1 MGDNHILVW
10 KLNMELEEGTKEKVV
25 QEVLRSGAA
34 LNSNIKESQKKLR
47 DELKELKISGEEKEN
62 VNVADSKEI
71 LAQLNKVN
79 KNVETLTRTVLLMEK
94 RISLVEEQV
103 KLLSKNDN

>member
-1 MGDNHILVW
+1 MVILQNFAV
-10 KLNMELEEGTKEKVV
+10 
-25 QEVLRSGAA
+25 
-34 LNSNIKESQKKLR
+34 LNSDIKEPKKLR

-94 RISLVEEQV
+94 RISLVEGQV
-103 KLLSKNDN
+103 QLLSKK

>member
-1 MGDNHILVW
+1 M
-10 KLNMELEEGTKEKVV
+10 
-25 QEVLRSGAA
+25 
-34 LNSNIKESQKKLR
+34 
-47 DELKELKISGEEKEN
+47 KELKLSGEEKEN
-62 VNVADSKEI
+62 VKVEDSKEI

-103 KLLSKNDN
+103 QLLSKK

>member
-1 MGDNHILVW
+1 M
-10 KLNMELEEGTKEKVV
+10 
-25 QEVLRSGAA
+25 
-34 LNSNIKESQKKLR
+34 
-47 DELKELKISGEEKEN
+47 KELKISGEEKEN
-62 VNVADSKEI
+62 VKVADSKEI

-103 KLLSKNDN
+103 QLLSKK

>member
-1 MGDNHILVW
+1 M
-10 KLNMELEEGTKEKVV
+10 
-25 QEVLRSGAA
+25 
-34 LNSNIKESQKKLR
+34 
-47 DELKELKISGEEKEN
+47 KELKLSGEEKEN
-62 VNVADSKEI
+62 VKVGDSKEI

-103 KLLSKNDN
+103 QLLSKK

>member
-1 MGDNHILVW
+1 M
-10 KLNMELEEGTKEKVV
+10 
-25 QEVLRSGAA
+25 
-34 LNSNIKESQKKLR
+34 
-47 DELKELKISGEEKEN
+47 N
-62 VNVADSKEI
+62 VSDSKEI

-103 KLLSKNDN
+103 QLLSKNDN

>member
-1 MGDNHILVW
+1 MLILG
-10 KLNMELEEGTKEKVV
+10 NIA
-25 QEVLRSGAA
+25 EVHSD
-34 LNSNIKESQKKLR
+34 IKDSQKKLR
-47 DELKELKISGEEKEN
+47 EELKELKISNEEKEN
-62 VNVADSKEI
+62 MKVADNKEI

-103 KLLSKNDN
+103 QLLSKK

>member
-1 MGDNHILVW
+1 M
-10 KLNMELEEGTKEKVV
+10 KEP
-25 QEVLRSGAA
+25 
-34 LNSNIKESQKKLR
+34 NKKLR
-47 DELKELKISGEEKEN
+47 EELKELKISGEEKEN
-62 VNVADSKEI
+62 VKVADSKEI

-103 KLLSKNDN
+103 QLLSKK